1 MFKVNNKD
9 RKNDVFYVVLL
20 SSLLTLNKYLFTGR
34 DKNQIKLKVEH
45 QQHQIYWKFLFAKFQ
60 KNPKHFI

>member
-34 DKNQIKLKVEH
+34 DKN
-45 QQHQIYWKFLFAKFQ
+45 
-60 KNPKHFI
+60 